1 MSVLED
7 TMATNAQDAYLE
19 SRILSA
25 DPVELVQILYQTAY
39 SSVEKA
45 RRCLRQGDIAGRAK
59 EINRVIGV
67 LTELA
72 SALDRQMGGDLG
84 RNLAGL
90 YDYMQRR
97 VLEAHVEQTEPP
109 LAEVSRLLATLLE
122 GWASVCRKPEPEPVW
137 RPAPPAAKPECEYAS
152 QSWSA

>member
-25 DPVELVQILYQTAY
+25 DPLELVQILYQAAY
-39 SSVEKA
+39 NSVEKA
-45 RRCLRQGDIAGRAK
+45 RLCLRQGDIAGRTK
-59 EINRVIGV
+59 EINRAIGV

-72 SALDRQMGGDLG
+72 SALDRKAAGELG
-84 RNLAGL
+84 RNLAEL

-122 GWASVCRKPEPEPVW
+122 GWAAVCRKPEPAW
-137 RPAPPAAKPECEYAS
+137 SPAPPPAAQSEYEYAS